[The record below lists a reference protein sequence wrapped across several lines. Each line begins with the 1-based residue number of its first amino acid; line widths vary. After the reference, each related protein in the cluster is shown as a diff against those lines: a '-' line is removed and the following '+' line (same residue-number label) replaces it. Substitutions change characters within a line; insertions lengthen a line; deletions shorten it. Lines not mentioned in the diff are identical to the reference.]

1 MENNLLSPE
10 STENQER
17 KARESKEE
25 ESILYYAILDIGIKA
40 EVSRIIGIMTLNSE
54 KYLISKSLNDNI
66 MLILKEGVEE
76 REDEQYKDDDIK
88 FLMFS
93 KERFKEFKYTV
104 DILTYEAEKELLRRV
119 FSSNMYAIKTEAEL
133 DKLLEELPKE

>member
-104 DILTYEAEKELLRRV
+104 
-119 FSSNMYAIKTEAEL
+119 
-133 DKLLEELPKE
+133 